1 MSVTTAME
9 KPTLRPQ
16 LAKIVDNLDHN
27 RDKLYEFDALGRMMN
42 AKGGTA
48 AGGLGK
54 FEIV

>member
-16 LAKIVDNLDHN
+16 LTKIVDNLDHN